1 MTPHKLPYAE
11 DVNYWQTGTSAPD
24 KFIQDAVNQI
34 TGING
39 RLMVNAFGQDSEGH
53 SAYMLQFSIGD
64 DTYKVVWPILPLKL
78 RYSPSRKAQMET
90 AAKRQAAT
98 FIFHDIKAKCMTA
111 KVLGARPAFFQYLV
125 LPDGRT
131 TTEATGQEL
140 IAGLPYLFNA
150 PARLGSGVIDGE
162 YE

>member
-1 MTPHKLPYAE
+1 
-11 DVNYWQTGTSAPD
+11 
-24 KFIQDAVNQI
+24 
-34 TGING
+34 
-39 RLMVNAFGQDSEGH
+39 
-53 SAYMLQFSIGD
+53 
-64 DTYKVVWPILPLKL
+64 
-78 RYSPSRKAQMET
+78 MET

-140 IAGLPYLFNA
+140 IAGLPDLFNA

>member
-1 MTPHKLPYAE
+1 MKLPSAE
-11 DVNYWQTGTSAPD
+11 DVNYWQTGTSSPE

-34 TGING
+34 TGIGG
-39 RLMVNAFGQDSEGH
+39 RLVVNAFGQDENGR
-53 SAYMLQFSIGD
+53 SAYMLQFAIGD
-64 DTYKVVWPILPLKL
+64 DTYKVVWPILPLKF
-78 RYSPSRKAQMET
+78 RSPLSKKTQFET

-98 FIFHDIKAKCMTA
+98 FIFHDIKAKCMVA
-111 KVLGARPAFFQYLV
+111 KVLGARPVFFQYLV

-140 IAGLPYLFNA
+140 IAGLPDLFNA
-150 PARLGSGVIDGE
+150 SARLGSGVIEGD